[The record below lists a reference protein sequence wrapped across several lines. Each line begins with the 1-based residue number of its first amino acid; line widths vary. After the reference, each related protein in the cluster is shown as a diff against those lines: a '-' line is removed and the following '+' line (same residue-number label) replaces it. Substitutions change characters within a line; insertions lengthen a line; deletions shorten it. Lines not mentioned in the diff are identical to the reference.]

1 MAKMTKADIQKRQ
14 LEIMTKMDEM
24 DEKTNARE
32 AKMRALTSEE
42 QKGALTEEQKR
53 ELEALKAEQRSQD
66 IEYDALVRESAGLSA
81 RAKAMATGKDLEQIR
96 EREDYGAKIREMVND
111 CFTNRRA
118 ANATTILANAITKD
132 PGGDNNTEANLQAG
146 GLIPVEIRPII
157 DTKVPGTELPDDLV
171 MVTGVTGTQVIP
183 YSINDVKFTVEGEV
197 TKVNEQPLDFA
208 NITTSP
214 KRVAASV
221 PVSRRAVANAAF
233 DIIAFITYKFQK
245 GWAIFRAL
253 HIYAHGNYTKLQS
266 PFAQVT
272 VKELTLD
279 ENIGKNLAKEI
290 AEMYDLGFEGDP
302 ELIFD
307 KTTEVDL
314 KFTKLI
320 PGTTDSNRTVV
331 ENGQCVGYRY
341 HISPFVDYTIDANG
355 VASKDFVGEGENK
368 KAVRYI
374 AIGHFGYLNEQVYAD
389 GIEFNI
395 DGTSSAN
402 FDRNVIALGMGL
414 DYSLVEMSSKVNGN
428 TSGKPQAFKLIK
440 LIEPASSNEI
450 GG

>member
-1 MAKMTKADIQKRQ
+1 MAKMTKADIEKRQ
-14 LEIMTKMDEM
+14 LEIMTKLDEM

-42 QKGALTEEQKR
+42 QKEER
-53 ELEALKAEQRSQD
+53 EKLMAEQRSQD

-96 EREDYGAKIREMVND
+96 EREDYGAKIPEMVTD

-118 ANATTILANAITKD
+118 ANATTILANAITEGTDK
-132 PGGDNNTEANLQAG
+132 NEKANLEAG

-157 DTKVPGTELPDDLV
+157 DTKVPGIELPEDLV

-197 TKVNEQPLDFA
+197 TKVAEQSLDFA

-245 GWAIFRAL
+245 GWAMFRAL
-253 HIYAHGNYTKLQS
+253 HIYAHGNYAKLQS
-266 PFAQVT
+266 PFAQVD
-272 VKELTLD
+272 VVELTLD

-290 AEMYDLGFEGDP
+290 AKMYDLGFEGDP
-302 ELIFD
+302 ELIMD

-320 PGTTDSNRTVV
+320 PGTTDSNRTVIQD
-331 ENGQCVGYRY
+331 GQCVGYRY
-341 HISPFVDYTIDANG
+341 HVSPYIDYSIDADG
-355 VASKDFVGEGENK
+355 VATKGED
-368 KAVRYI
+368 RYI
-374 AIGHFGYLNEQVYAD
+374 GIGHFGYLNEQVYAD

-440 LIEPASSNEI
+440 LVEPASSNEI

>member
-1 MAKMTKADIQKRQ
+1 MTKMTKADIEKRQ
-14 LEIMTKMDEM
+14 LEIMTKLDEM
-24 DEKTNARE
+24 DEKTNVRE
-32 AKMRALTSEE
+32 AKMRTLTSEE
-42 QKGALTEEQKR
+42 QKD
-53 ELEALKAEQRSQD
+53 ELAKLQAEQREQD
-66 IEYDALVRESAGLSA
+66 IKYDALVRESAGLSA
-81 RAKAMATGKDLEQIR
+81 RAKAMATGKEMEQIR
-96 EREDYGAKIREMVND
+96 EREDYGAKIREMIND

-118 ANATTILANAITKD
+118 ANATTILANAITEGTD
-132 PGGDNNTEANLQAG
+132 QNTTANLEAG
-146 GLIPVEIRPII
+146 KLIPVEIKPII
-157 DTKVPGTELPDDLV
+157 DTKVPGIELPEDLV

-197 TKVNEQPLDFA
+197 TKVAEQALDFA

-245 GWAIFRAL
+245 GWAMFRAL
-253 HIYAHGNYTKLQS
+253 HIYAHGNYAKLQS

-272 VKELTLD
+272 VEELTLD
-279 ENIGKNLAKEI
+279 ENIGKNLAKKV

-302 ELIFD
+302 ELIMD

-320 PGTTDSNRTVV
+320 PGTTDSNRTVIQD
-331 ENGQCVGYRY
+331 GQCVGYRY
-341 HISPFVDYTIDANG
+341 HISPYIDYSIASNG
-355 VASKDFVGEGENK
+355 TASKDKVGEGD
-368 KAVRYI
+368 AAVPVRYI
-374 AIGHFGYLNEQVYAD
+374 GIGHFGYLNEQVYAD

-414 DYSLVEMSSKVNGN
+414 DYSLVEMSKLVNGGDDN
-428 TSGKPQAFKLIK
+428 DPHKPQAFKLIK

-450 GG
+450 GN

>member
-1 MAKMTKADIQKRQ
+1 MAQMTKEEIQKRQ

-24 DEKTNARE
+24 DEKTNVRE
-32 AKMRALTSEE
+32 AKIRTLTSEE
-42 QKGALTEEQKR
+42 QKEER
-53 ELEALKAEQRSQD
+53 EKLMAEQRTQD

-81 RAKAMATGKDLEQIR
+81 RAKAMATGKELSQIR

-118 ANATTILANAITKD
+118 ANATTILANAVKD
-132 PGGDNNTEANLQAG
+132 GADQNVTANLEAG
-146 GLIPVEIRPII
+146 GLVPVEIRPII
-157 DTKVPGTELPDDLV
+157 DTKVTGIELPEDLV

-197 TKVNEQPLDFA
+197 TKVAEQALDFA

-245 GWAIFRAL
+245 GWAMFRAL
-253 HIYAHGNYTKLQS
+253 HIYAHGEYTKLQS
-266 PFAQVT
+266 PFAQVD
-272 VKELTLD
+272 VVQLTLD

-290 AEMYDLGFEGDP
+290 AKMYDLGFEGDP
-302 ELIFD
+302 EIIMD

-320 PGTTDSNRTVV
+320 PGTTDSNRTVIQD
-331 ENGQCVGYRY
+331 GQCVGYRY
-341 HISPFVDYTIDANG
+341 HVSPYIDYSINAQG
-355 VASKDFVGEGENK
+355 VATKGED
-368 KAVRYI
+368 RYI
-374 AIGHFGYLNEQVYAD
+374 GIGHFGYLNEQVYAD

-428 TSGKPQAFKLIK
+428 TNGKPQAFKLIK
-440 LIEPASSNEI
+440 LVEPASSNVI